1 MYTQLTEKTAQKILS
16 DRKNNYRPFATK
28 DECAV
33 RLYEG
38 HDLPTLV
45 RPPFVRDVEKIINL
59 PCFNR
64 LQDKT
69 QVLSLY
75 LNDDISRRLLHV
87 QLVSRI
93 ARDISAALG
102 LNVDLTEAIALGHD
116 VGHAPFGHA
125 GERILD
131 KLMSDAVGLRF
142 NHNVQSVRALTV
154 LYPQNFTLQTLD
166 GILCHNGEFLQK
178 EYCPLPQADF
188 DDLFNRVNSCET
200 QGAAQIKKLVPHT
213 LEGCVVRLSDVIA
226 YVGKD
231 RQDAKLTKIIT
242 GDEFTDEFAT
252 NNAAIINNM
261 TVDLIENS
269 YGKPYLTMS
278 KESFDALDKAKSD
291 NYRLIY
297 KSKTVTETYDKA
309 IAPMFSDLFK
319 YLLEDE
325 VKSHGKGFVYEH
337 HTAPLLKRKRT
348 ENYINE
354 TPARKVCDYLAS
366 MTDDYFV
373 SLYKHLFKNKYTI
386 NYVDYFND

>member
-1 MYTQLTEKTAQKILS
+1 MYKNLSENITQAIKR
-16 DRKNNYRPFATK
+16 DRENNRRPFATK
-28 DECAV
+28 DDDAV
-33 RLYEG
+33 RQDEG
-38 HDLPTLV
+38 HDRPTLV

-125 GERILD
+125 GERILSELLH
-131 KLMSDAVGLRF
+131 KSAGLWF

-166 GILCHNGEFLQK
+166 GILCHNGEFLQS
-178 EYCPLPQADF
+178 EYRPLPPSDF
-188 DDLFNRVNSCET
+188 ADLFERVRLCDE
-200 QGAAQIKKLVPHT
+200 QGDTQIKKLVPHT
-213 LEGCVVRLSDVIA
+213 LEGCVVRLADIIA

-242 GDEFTDEFAT
+242 GDEFGDEFAT

-261 TVDLIENS
+261 TVDIIENS
-269 YGKPYLTMS
+269 YGKPYLAMS
-278 KESFDALDKAKSD
+278 EGAYNALSRAKSD
-291 NYRLIY
+291 NYQYIY
-297 KSKTVTETYDKA
+297 KSAVVTEVYDKS
-309 IAPMFSDLFK
+309 IAPMFCNLFG
-319 YLLEDE
+319 YLLDDE
-325 VKSHGKGFVYEH
+325 VKSGGKGFLYNH
-337 HTAPLLKRKRT
+337 HTAPLLERKRT
-348 ENYINE
+348 EDYVKE
-354 TPARKVCDYLAS
+354 PPARKVCDYLAS
-366 MTDDYFV
+366 MTDDYFI
-373 SLYKHLFKNKYTI
+373 SLYKHLFKNKAAIKYI
-386 NYVDYFND
+386 DYFD